1 MKKNIITVI
10 LFTILNIV
18 SIGAQSVL
26 IENINIIDV
35 ETGKIKKQ
43 QHIHIENEKII
54 SISSKKNIPTDGTTI
69 INGTDKFIMPGMI
82 DTHIHFFQ
90 TGGLYTR
97 PDAIDLRKVVSYED
111 EIQFAKDIITDNF
124 KRYLR
129 LGITSVMDVG
139 GPFYNFKIRDSIVKN
154 NLSPNVFVTGPLFS
168 PYQPEAFSKLED
180 IPIEKISTLEE
191 ASALFNKMLPY
202 KPDFIKIWY
211 IVNKDNPA
219 KKNFPIVKHIAEL
232 SHKNNLKLAIHATD
246 LNTAKLAVKA
256 GADILVHSVRD
267 EIIDDEFAKILK
279 KNKVTY
285 IPTLIVS
292 NNYTKTFFSELSM
305 HPQDLNYANPK
316 AYASLFDLEGLDSR
330 LIPERFRKIRGSD
343 KQKDA
348 IRLRFKKFDSV
359 IDLNLQKL
367 QKQQI
372 NIATGTDAG
381 NIGTMHASSYIQ
393 EIEAMQKSGI
403 TPNDIIK
410 ASTINAAKGFGL
422 DHQIGSVTEGKLA
435 DLVILNKNPLENIQN
450 LNTIHEVIKSGK
462 ILNISNLIKESPEQ
476 VVQRQVNA
484 YNARNIDAFM
494 DTYAD
499 DIKIYNFPDEISME
513 GKEKMRERFKDMF
526 EKVPNLYCNIKNRI
540 VLGNKVIDREYVR
553 FGEKYSS
560 VIAIYEVT
568 NGKISK
574 VTFLR

>member
-1 MKKNIITVI
+1 MKKNIIIVI

>member
-97 PDAIDLRKVVSYED
+97 PDVIDLRKVVSYED

>member
-54 SISSKKNIPTDGTTI
+54 SISSKKNIPADGTTI